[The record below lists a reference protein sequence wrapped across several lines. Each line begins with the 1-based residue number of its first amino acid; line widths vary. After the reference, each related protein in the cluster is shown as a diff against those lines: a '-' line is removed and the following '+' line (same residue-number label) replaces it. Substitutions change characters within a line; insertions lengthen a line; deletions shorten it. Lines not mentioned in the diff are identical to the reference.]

1 VTISESIEI
10 VDEDLLPQSAKP
22 RQRPDRQDKS
32 DGAAMIVRL
41 LPFQQPQ
48 ANAARSLRLAHIL
61 PALLLLLL
69 PSAASAH
76 VMDGPL
82 GGFGS
87 GFGHPLAGP
96 DHFLAMLAVGLW
108 GAQIGGRS
116 VWTLPA
122 TFPMIMCVGGVLGML
137 GILPTEIVQVGIAL
151 SVLALGGVIAAQ
163 WQAPEWAGL
172 LLISTFAMLHG
183 IPHGVLAPRAAD
195 PAAFTVGF
203 VVSTGVIHVVGIAI
217 GAALKPIAGGK
228 LVRMV
233 GAAISL
239 AGFWFLFAVLTA

>member
-1 VTISESIEI
+1 MMARPFSISRSSNLI
-10 VDEDLLPQSAKP
+10 
-22 RQRPDRQDKS
+22 
-32 DGAAMIVRL
+32 
-41 LPFQQPQ
+41 
-48 ANAARSLRLAHIL
+48 ARAGRAGGTLVLGF
-61 PALLLLLL
+61 LL
-69 PSAASAH
+69 PSTASAH

-108 GAQIGGRS
+108 GAQIGGRT

-137 GILPTEIVQVGIAL
+137 GILPTGIVQVGIAL
-151 SVLALGGVIAAQ
+151 SVLVLGGVIAAN
-163 WQAPEWAGL
+163 WKAPEWIAL
-172 LLISTFAMLHG
+172 LLISAFAILHG
-183 IPHGVLAPRAAD
+183 IPHGVLAPRATD

-217 GAALKPIAGGK
+217 GAGLKPIAGGK
-228 LVRMV
+228 LVQGL
-233 GAAISL
+233 GAAIAL
-239 AGFWFLFAVLTA
+239 AGLWFLLAPVAA

>member
-1 VTISESIEI
+1 
-10 VDEDLLPQSAKP
+10 
-22 RQRPDRQDKS
+22 
-32 DGAAMIVRL
+32 MVRL
-41 LPFQQPQ
+41 PPLQRSQGDT
-48 ANAARSLRLAHIL
+48 ARSLRLAHVL
-61 PALLLLLL
+61 AAMLLL
-69 PSAASAH
+69 PSTASAH

-108 GAQIGGRS
+108 GAQIGGRT

-137 GILPTEIVQVGIAL
+137 GLLPTEIVQVGIAL
-151 SVLALGGVIAAQ
+151 SVLVLGGVIAAK
-163 WQAPEWAGL
+163 WKAPEWAAL
-172 LLISTFAMLHG
+172 LLISIFALLHG
-183 IPHGVLAPRAAD
+183 VPHGALAPRASD

-203 VVSTGVIHVVGIAI
+203 VVSTGVIHVIGIAI
-217 GAALKPIAGGK
+217 GAGLKPIGHGR
-228 LVRMV
+228 LVQAL

-239 AGFWFLFAVLTA
+239 AGIWFLFGLLTG

>member
-1 VTISESIEI
+1 MMARRFSFPLSRALAGYARQSGVAL
-10 VDEDLLPQSAKP
+10 VLGLL
-22 RQRPDRQDKS
+22 
-32 DGAAMIVRL
+32 I
-41 LPFQQPQ
+41 
-48 ANAARSLRLAHIL
+48 
-61 PALLLLLL
+61 

-108 GAQIGGRS
+108 GAQIGGRT

-137 GILPTEIVQVGIAL
+137 GILPTGIVQVGIAL
-151 SVLALGGVIAAQ
+151 SVLVLGGVIAAN
-163 WQAPEWAGL
+163 WKAPEWIAL
-172 LLISTFAMLHG
+172 LLTSAFAILHG
-183 IPHGVLAPRAAD
+183 IPHGVLAPRASD

-203 VVSTGVIHVVGIAI
+203 VVSTGVIHVIGIAI
-217 GAALKPIAGGK
+217 GAALRPIGGGR
-228 LVRMV
+228 LVQAL
-233 GAAISL
+233 GGAISL
-239 AGFWFLFAVLTA
+239 AGFWFLFGLVTA

>member
-1 VTISESIEI
+1 MMARPFSISRSSNLI
-10 VDEDLLPQSAKP
+10 
-22 RQRPDRQDKS
+22 
-32 DGAAMIVRL
+32 
-41 LPFQQPQ
+41 
-48 ANAARSLRLAHIL
+48 ARAGRAGGTLVLGF
-61 PALLLLLL
+61 LL
-69 PSAASAH
+69 PSTASAH

-108 GAQIGGRS
+108 GAQIGGRT

-137 GILPTEIVQVGIAL
+137 GILPTGIVQVGIAL
-151 SVLALGGVIAAQ
+151 SVLVLGGVIAAN
-163 WQAPEWAGL
+163 WKAPEWFAL
-172 LLISTFAMLHG
+172 LLISAFAILHG
-183 IPHGVLAPRAAD
+183 IPHGVLAPRATD

-217 GAALKPIAGGK
+217 GAGLKPIAGGK
-228 LVRMV
+228 LVQGL
-233 GAAISL
+233 GAAIAL
-239 AGFWFLFAVLTA
+239 AGLWFLLAPVAA

>member
-1 VTISESIEI
+1 M
-10 VDEDLLPQSAKP
+10 
-22 RQRPDRQDKS
+22 RQ
-32 DGAAMIVRL
+32 
-41 LPFQQPQ
+41 
-48 ANAARSLRLAHIL
+48 
-61 PALLLLLL
+61 LLL
-69 PSAASAH
+69 PLGLPTLLLALLSALPAHAH

-108 GAQIGGRS
+108 GAQIGGRT

-137 GILPTEIVQVGIAL
+137 GILPMGMVQIGIAV
-151 SVLALGGVIAAQ
+151 SVFALGGVIAAR
-163 WQAPEWAGL
+163 WKAPEWIAL
-172 LLISTFAMLHG
+172 TLISIFAILHG
-183 IPHGVLAPRAAD
+183 IPHGVLAPRATD

-217 GAALKPIAGGK
+217 GAALRPIAGGR
-228 LVRMV
+228 LVQGI
-233 GAAISL
+233 GAAIAV
-239 AGFWFLFAVLTA
+239 AGLWFLISAISA